1 MAEVDAGRRTFFLFC
16 LLVRPPLLVLYILKL
31 QAVFST
37 APAPKSSSGAGKK
50 ALTVGAI
57 VAICISAF
65 ALSKILLGT
74 LCFLRWKK
82 MHTECEVKLSG
93 MYTFPLSFA
102 PSNFVVSTDRK
113 PSQFVVQGGK

>member
-1 MAEVDAGRRTFFLFC
+1 MAEVDAGRRTFFLFF
-16 LLVRPPLLVLYILKL
+16 LLVRSTLLVLYVLKL
-31 QAVFST
+31 QLLA
-37 APAPKSSSGAGKK
+37 APAPKASSRAGKK

-93 MYTFPLSFA
+93 MYTFPTFFLTY
-102 PSNFVVSTDRK
+102 PVIR
-113 PSQFVVQGGK
+113 